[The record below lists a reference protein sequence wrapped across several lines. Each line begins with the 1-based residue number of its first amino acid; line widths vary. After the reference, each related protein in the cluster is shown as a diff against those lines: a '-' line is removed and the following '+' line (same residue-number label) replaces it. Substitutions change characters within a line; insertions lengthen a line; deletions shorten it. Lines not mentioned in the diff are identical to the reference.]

1 MNTNIK
7 TARMAGFLYLSYV
20 LVTILGTAVSS
31 NLVVSGDATATAS
44 RMMASAWR
52 WRAGFMAELVAGGL
66 FLLAAWALFVLLR
79 PVHKNL
85 AILFMLLNLAGVA
98 VQSLNTLNLVAPLV
112 LQSGAEYLKV
122 LPAGQLQAL
131 AMVFLD
137 LHEHGFMLA
146 QLFYGAWVFPLG
158 WLVYRSGFL
167 PKTLGILL
175 MADCFAVL
183 IWFLQF
189 FLFPGYEAVS
199 YPFWAISFIAEVS
212 LTLWLLIKGAKDQQP
227 A

>member
-66 FLLAAWALFVLLR
+66 FLLTAWALFVLLR

-189 FLFPGYEAVS
+189 FLFPGYQAVS